1 MNYLKPAVWIT
12 LVLSS
17 TLSFSQPQFLTPGK
31 TINSTISPY
40 KSDTF
45 YVKMLSKQ
53 FASISIT
60 EKEVRIHA
68 LVFNPQ
74 DSLIAIV
81 DENQMGDKEVVSF
94 FSEKS
99 GNYKII
105 VNWNFTKPDSGHYT
119 IVLDKLEAEG
129 KTLAQKAQQWMDGW
143 YTQNAPGVAMAV
155 LQNGKVIFKNTKG
168 LANIEE
174 NVPIKNTSI
183 FEIASCSKQFT
194 GLAIAILI
202 DRGMLAL
209 EDDIRK
215 YIPEMPDYG
224 SPITIANL
232 LNHTS
237 GIRNTDL
244 LEFTGFTPE
253 DPITLESCVKFACRQ
268 KSLKFKP
275 GDRFDYSNTNYNL
288 LAEIASRVTGQPFE
302 IWTRENLFKPLGM
315 TSTFF
320 KSDPGQVYVNK
331 VNSYQ
336 SIKSGYR
343 MRPNNWAAMGGSAVN
358 TSLDDLIKWV
368 NSFDSK
374 QLITPGVERLLSHT
388 GMVRDGGKAR
398 YTFGNEY
405 KNLQDGTREINHLGL
420 VIGYRTAII
429 RYPDLKLSFIYM
441 TNDNNDATYP
451 RLNKIIDLFRTGAVR
466 STVQNLEGFP
476 NAREESDKLALEE
489 KFEETIDLG
498 QYIGIYASVELECLW
513 QIKSVNHRLILFNQ
527 KIEEIKLKNA
537 GADKFGFIEFL
548 RDDSGKVCKL
558 RLSGEGIDFIKIE

>member
-129 KTLAQKAQQWMDGW
+129 KTVAQKAQQWMDGW

-215 YIPEMPDYG
+215 YIPEMSDYG

-302 IWTRENLFKPLGM
+302 IWTWENLFKPLGM

-368 NSFDSK
+368 NSIDSK

-388 GMVRDGGKAR
+388 GMVRYGGKAR

-405 KNLQDGTREINHLGL
+405 KTLQDGTREINHLGL

-441 TNDNNDATYP
+441 SNDNNDATYP

-466 STVQNLEGFP
+466 STFQNLEGFP

-489 KFEETIDLG
+489 KFEETIDLSP
-498 QYIGIYASVELECLW
+498 YIGSYASVELECLW
-513 QIKSVNHRLILFNQ
+513 QIKSENHRLILFNQ

>member
-129 KTLAQKAQQWMDGW
+129 KTVAQKAQQWMDGW

-215 YIPEMPDYG
+215 YIPEMSDYG

-302 IWTRENLFKPLGM
+302 IWTWENLFKPLGM

-343 MRPNNWAAMGGSAVN
+343 MRPNNWAAMGGSTVN
-358 TSLDDLIKWV
+358 TSLDDLTKWV

-441 TNDNNDATYP
+441 SNDNNDATYP

-466 STVQNLEGFP
+466 STFQNLEGFP

-489 KFEETIDLG
+489 KFEETIDLSP
-498 QYIGIYASVELECLW
+498 YIGSYASVELECLW
-513 QIKSVNHRLILFNQ
+513 QIKSENHRLILFNQ